1 MREAATTEVPRDRIG
16 GRYRVLAFR
25 GAGSEGSVHLAVD
38 LFTGEQVAL
47 KLGAGERLAS
57 EYARLAF
64 LEHPNLARAVAL
76 WQHGG
81 EAVMALEYCAED
93 LGALRGAPEALVV
106 RHVGEIARA
115 LSHLHRRGVVHADV
129 KPQNAL
135 PAGPAGARR
144 ALLTDLGLA
153 VVQLT
158 SRGSL
163 EDAAPEVLEGGAPST
178 ASDLYSLGVTLH
190 ELLSGVNPFAAPT
203 PARVIRA
210 HFGPS

>member
-25 GAGSEGSVHLAVD
+25 GAGSEGSVYLAVD

-47 KLGAGERLAS
+47 KIGAGERLAS

-81 EAVMALEYCAED
+81 EAAMALEYCAED

-106 RHVGEIARA
+106 QHVGEIARA
-115 LSHLHRRGVVHADV
+115 LSHLHRRGVIHSDV
-129 KPQNAL
+129 KPLNAL
-135 PAGPAGARR
+135 LAGPAGATR
-144 ALLTDLGLA
+144 ALLADLGLA
-153 VVQLT
+153 GVELT

-163 EDAAPEVLEGGAPST
+163 GYAAPQVLEGGAPST
-178 ASDLYSLGVTLH
+178 PSDHYSLGVTRP
-190 ELLSGVNPFAAPT
+190 ELFSGVNA
-203 PARVIRA
+203 
-210 HFGPS
+210 